1 MGYPTIG
8 FMLILMTNSNYND
21 LKNQKIVE
29 SLLKEMSINSGL
41 RQADVAIALGV
52 QQSMVSKYEV
62 GERRLDILEIR
73 RLCQLFKISLE
84 DFIKLLEM
92 RLKENDETD

>member
-1 MGYPTIG
+1 
-8 FMLILMTNSNYND
+8 MLILMTNSSYND

-29 SLLKEMSINSGL
+29 SLLKEMRINSGL

-73 RLCQLFKISLE
+73 RLCKLFKISLE

>member
-1 MGYPTIG
+1 
-8 FMLILMTNSNYND
+8 MLILMTNSNYND

-29 SLLKEMSINSGL
+29 SLLKEMRINSGL

-73 RLCQLFKISLE
+73 RLCKLFKISLE

>member
-1 MGYPTIG
+1 
-8 FMLILMTNSNYND
+8 MTNSNYND

-29 SLLKEMSINSGL
+29 SLLKEMRINSGL

-73 RLCQLFKISLE
+73 RLCKLFKISLE

>member
-1 MGYPTIG
+1 
-8 FMLILMTNSNYND
+8 MLILMTNSNYND
-21 LKNQKIVE
+21 LKNQRIVE
-29 SLLKEMSINSGL
+29 SLLKEMRISSGL
-41 RQADVAIALGV
+41 RQTDVAIALGV

>member
-1 MGYPTIG
+1 
-8 FMLILMTNSNYND
+8 MTNSNYND
-21 LKNQKIVE
+21 LKNQRIVE
-29 SLLKEMSINSGL
+29 SLLKEMRISSGL
-41 RQADVAIALGV
+41 RQTDVAIALGV